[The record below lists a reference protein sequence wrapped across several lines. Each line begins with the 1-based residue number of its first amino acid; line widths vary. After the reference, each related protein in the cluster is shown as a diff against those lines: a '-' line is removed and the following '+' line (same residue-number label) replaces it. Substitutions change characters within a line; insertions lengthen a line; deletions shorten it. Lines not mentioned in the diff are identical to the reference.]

1 MVCVWPA
8 NLSEEPVTTFVESTV
23 VTVDLAHQEK
33 QLMTT
38 NVEKIVACTHSN
50 YSTCTHVPENT
61 RENTRGPRENG
72 NETGN
77 GTQYTDS
84 VYCMSHPATQPL
96 VFPILLDPL
105 YIPTVHFE
113 CGLSECRAYLAKDG
127 DEGSRGWGINIYTMN
142 QELDDRLSNGHL
154 PESLA
159 ALIRPSNQSIY
170 NPFSHSQTS
179 MFSLW
184 ADPQFLYN
192 SLYTLFQGTLT
203 WVIPL
208 MIPASWC
215 PTGHIMELEGIQY
228 WTLGS
233 VLLWR
238 QGSWHT
244 CMVFSVFAIL
254 GYSRTWSSRHQYIHL
269 EDVRFR
275 ESLHSHGTGHIGLY
289 TVWRYVCGS
298 LIPQFHQTITWL
310 PILAVPGLQAP
321 KLQSGHAD

>member
-154 PESLA
+154 PESLLHLSGLA
-159 ALIRPSNQSIY
+159 ISPS
-170 NPFSHSQTS
+170 T
-179 MFSLW
+179 
-184 ADPQFLYN
+184 
-192 SLYTLFQGTLT
+192 
-203 WVIPL
+203 
-208 MIPASWC
+208 
-215 PTGHIMELEGIQY
+215 
-228 WTLGS
+228 
-233 VLLWR
+233 
-238 QGSWHT
+238 
-244 CMVFSVFAIL
+244 
-254 GYSRTWSSRHQYIHL
+254 IHL
-269 EDVRFR
+269 LTVKQVC
-275 ESLHSHGTGHIGLY
+275 SHCEQTLNFYITVFILY
-289 TVWRYVCGS
+289 SKV
-298 LIPQFHQTITWL
+298 LWL
-310 PILAVPGLQAP
+310 E
-321 KLQSGHAD
+321 